1 MKGNNMTEQEFKSA
15 LDEIVLKGVNSVGSS
30 TVLGALAIVTRFT
43 EIIYDMEIVSKIQS
57 SSTEKGQ
64 LKND

>member
-1 MKGNNMTEQEFKSA
+1 MTEQEFKSA
-15 LDEIVLKGVNSVGSS
+15 LDEIVLKGVNSIGSS

-43 EIIYDMEIVSKIQS
+43 EIIYDMEIISKIQS